1 MKYVSFLLNIEQKY
15 VYESHFQ
22 FQDLPHVRR
31 ANNFTA
37 HLQAYEIPDFIC
49 FKAPVTGSDFYKWS
63 HHYKLGPFLCPLQD
77 GGSPKKFGDENREKF
92 ECDICGRQVGRLE
105 HLKRHKKIH
114 EPGPT
119 WR

>member
-1 MKYVSFLLNIEQKY
+1 MLSSHYHHHKSKTFSQLTQCPFTGTLLLLLNIEQKY

-63 HHYKLGPFLCPLQD
+63 HHYKLGPFFVSFAGWWQPQKVW
-77 GGSPKKFGDENREKF
+77 G
-92 ECDICGRQVGRLE
+92 
-105 HLKRHKKIH
+105 
-114 EPGPT
+114 
-119 WR
+119 